1 MSINMATVLNLA
13 GGPMNDVS
21 TYSVHR

>member
-1 MSINMATVLNLA
+1 MATVLNLA